1 MKRRKPLLIL
11 LILLAAGVL
20 AVFIPNAVVLCA
32 TRSAIVSPETAAD
45 FGADCILVLGAGV
58 REDGSPSLMLR
69 ERIEAGVNLYRSGA
83 APKLLMS
90 GDHGT
95 KGYDEVNCMKSEALA
110 RDVPAADIFLDHAGF
125 STYESVYRAQAIF
138 RAKKVVI
145 VTQAYHL
152 PRALYVARV
161 LGLDAVGVACD
172 TQRYFGQLYRDARE
186 LLARDKDFVKSL
198 LRLPPTYLGETID
211 LSGSGEVTDG

>member
-1 MKRRKPLLIL
+1 MKHRKLLLIL
-11 LILLAAGVL
+11 LILIAAGVL
-20 AVFIPNAVVLCA
+20 AVFIPNAVVLLT
-32 TRSAIVSPETAAD
+32 TRSAIVTPETAAD
-45 FGADCILVLGAGV
+45 FGADCVLVLGAGV
-58 REDGSPSLMLR
+58 REDGSPSRMLR
-69 ERIEAGVNLYRSGA
+69 ERIETGVSLYRSGA

-110 RDVPAADIFLDHAGF
+110 RDVPVEDVFLDHAGF
-125 STYESVYRAQAIF
+125 STYESVYRAKAIF
-138 RAKKVVI
+138 RAKKTVI

-161 LGLDAVGVACD
+161 LGLEAVGVACD
-172 TQRYFGQLYRDARE
+172 TQRYYGQFYRDVRE
-186 LLARDKDFVKSL
+186 LLARDKDFLKVL

>member
-1 MKRRKPLLIL
+1 MKHRKLLKIL
-11 LILLAAGVL
+11 VILFVLCLL
-20 AVFIPNAVVLCA
+20 AVFAPNAVVLCA

-69 ERIEAGVNLYRSGA
+69 ERIETGVSLYRSGA

-110 RDVPAADIFLDHAGF
+110 RDVPVEDIFLDHAGF
-125 STYESVYRAQAIF
+125 STYESVYRAKAIF
-138 RAKKVVI
+138 QAQKAVI

-152 PRALYVARV
+152 PRALYVARA

-186 LLARDKDFVKSL
+186 LLARDKDLVKSL

-211 LSGSGEVTDG
+211 LTGSGAVTDG

>member
-1 MKRRKPLLIL
+1 MKRKKLCIVL
-11 LILLAAGVL
+11 LILLAAGLL
-20 AVFIPNAVVLCA
+20 AVFVPDFAVRLT
-32 TRSAIVSPETAAD
+32 TRKAIVSAETAVD

-58 REDGSPSLMLR
+58 REDGSPSTMLR
-69 ERIEAGVNLYRSGA
+69 ERIDTGVQLYERGA

-95 KGYDEVNCMKSEALA
+95 RGYDEVNCMKTEALK
-110 RDVPAADIFLDHAGF
+110 REVPVEDVFLDHAGF

-138 RAKKVVI
+138 QAEKVVI

-152 PRALYVARV
+152 PRALYVAKA

-172 TQRYFGQLYRDARE
+172 TQRYVGQLYRDVRE
-186 LLARDKDFVKSL
+186 VLARDKDLVKAF

-211 LSGSGEVTDG
+211 LHGSGVVTDG

>member
-1 MKRRKPLLIL
+1 MKHRKLLRIL

-20 AVFIPNAVVLCA
+20 AALVPNAVVLCA
-32 TRSAIVSPETAAD
+32 TRSAIVSPESAAD

-69 ERIEAGVNLYRSGA
+69 ERIETGVSLYRSGA

-110 RDVPAADIFLDHAGF
+110 RDVPVEDIFLDHAGF
-125 STYESVYRAQAIF
+125 STYESVYRAKAIF
-138 RAKKVVI
+138 QAQKAVI

-172 TQRYFGQLYRDARE
+172 TQRYAGQLLRDVRE
-186 LLARDKDFVKSL
+186 VLARDKDVVKAFL
-198 LRLPPTYLGETID
+198 KLPPTYLGETID
-211 LSGSGEVTDG
+211 LHGSGTVTDG